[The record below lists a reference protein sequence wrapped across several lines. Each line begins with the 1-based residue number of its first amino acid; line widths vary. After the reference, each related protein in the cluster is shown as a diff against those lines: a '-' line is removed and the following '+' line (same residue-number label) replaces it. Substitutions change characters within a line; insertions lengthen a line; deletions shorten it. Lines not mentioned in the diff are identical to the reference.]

1 MTQWGRDDDRLI
13 AEKVECWKT
22 RILNRSDLPADRPPI
37 VVFSEWD
44 GNSDG
49 QDTSHGCW
57 WKDDDGKRYF
67 SIPFYDHD
75 LEAAMRAA
83 EARRLETGKSR
94 TFTIHSEDLTQGVS
108 TVILEEWSRLD
119 GGWKKFIG
127 KAPSPQYAEAICRAL
142 RKAVRS

>member
-1 MTQWGRDDDRLI
+1 MIAQWVRDDDRLI

-22 RILNRSDLPADRPPI
+22 RILNRSDLPSDRPPI

-49 QDTSHGCW
+49 QDNSHGCW

-75 LEAAMRAA
+75 LEAAIRAA
-83 EARRLETGKSR
+83 EAWRKENSSKRRYSIDSPWSEGDKYEADFRDISKLGSSHSTGET
-94 TFTIHSEDLTQGVS
+94 
-108 TVILEEWSRLD
+108 
-119 GGWKKFIG
+119 
-127 KAPSPQYAEAICRAL
+127 AAEAICQAL
-142 RKAVRS
+142 KKAVVA